1 MLGGANAHDDHELDG
16 SAAGNRSSIASA
28 AYVTTSFQE
37 LPKGKDALDY
47 VISANLHRRH
57 LTTSQRALIGAR
69 LVTLQPGQHTKGH
82 VPSIEGAAKLL
93 NVGTH
98 PSNALERF
106 LPLAIST

>member
-1 MLGGANAHDDHELDG
+1 VLGGANAHDDHELDG

-28 AYVTTSFQE
+28 SLCHNKLQE

-69 LVTLQPGQHTKGH
+69 LVTLQPGQHTKGQ

-93 NVGTH
+93 NVGH
-98 PSNALERF
+98 ANALERF

>member
-1 MLGGANAHDDHELDG
+1 
-16 SAAGNRSSIASA
+16 
-28 AYVTTSFQE
+28 

-69 LVTLQPGQHTKGH
+69 LVTLQPGQHTKGQ

-98 PSNALERF
+98 PSNALEF